1 MDIEKWNELL
11 RRKTIVWNAEQ
22 NESNTVQSIVAPL
35 NHLLN
40 SFLVFMQAFV
50 IFLLEFLEKTNTVDS
65 IVIVIFYLTLW
76 FEQITIEMSVLSNQE
91 RLVTISRNVFQTI
104 DDVRNHVIEKVKAS
118 EKVKNKFNELVE
130 KELDAV

>member
-50 IFLLEFLEKTNTVDS
+50 IFLLEFLEKTNTIDS
-65 IVIVIFYLTLW
+65 IVIAIFYLTLW
-76 FEQITIEMSVLSNQE
+76 FEQITIGLSVLSNQE
-91 RLVTISRNVFQTI
+91 RIVTISTNVFRTI
-104 DDVRNHVIEKVKAS
+104 DDVRNNVIEN